1 MNRTAIKSMAKAQIK
16 GKIGILFVIALIAT
30 VLSSVASAIL
40 SIIPYAGAVASS
52 ILVSAPLALGSIMVY
67 LDVVNS
73 REIKIETLFKGYG
86 DIWNAFVV
94 QFMTGLFTFL
104 WSLLFIVP
112 GIIKSI
118 SYSMAMYILAEN
130 KGMNPMEAIKK
141 SKEMMNGHKMEYFVL
156 MLSFIGWSLLGII
169 TCGIGFIWIAP
180 YMSATF
186 ANFYNIIKGT
196 PEIIE
201 TETYIPE
208 EADNAENI

>member
-1 MNRTAIKSMAKAQIK
+1 MNRTEIKSMAKAQIK

-73 REIKIETLFKGYG
+73 REIKVETLFKGYG

-130 KGMNPMEAIKK
+130 KGMNPMEAINK

-186 ANFYNIIKGT
+186 ANFYNKIKGT